1 MDDNFWFEA
10 MERERVLFQ
19 FYYWHHKSNRSSKNR
34 EFRNRSKQSTNMD
47 SHPSSIATTSWTLFN
62 LCHILFPPILS
73 HITPWYTAL
82 FQFSFLFSTLEL
94 KKHHQRH
101 LLLFETIPLLLQ
113 YLVIHES
120 IHSFQCSDGKWL
132 HLSKV
137 LVLVEKDFGMDSVY
151 FYWANFTMLSNLL
164 CAYYRSLWTVV

>member
-1 MDDNFWFEA
+1 MTISD
-10 MERERVLFQ
+10 
-19 FYYWHHKSNRSSKNR
+19 SKPWSGK
-34 EFRNRSKQSTNMD
+34 ECYS
-47 SHPSSIATTSWTLFN
+47 SSIIGTTNRTEAERTENSGIEANN
-62 LCHILFPPILS
+62 LLIWIHILLNRHNILNTFQLVSYFVPPPILS

-82 FQFSFLFSTLEL
+82 FQLSFLFSTLEL

-120 IHSFQCSDGKWL
+120 IHSFQRSDGKWL

-137 LVLVEKDFGMDSVY
+137 LVLVERDFGMDSVY

>member
-1 MDDNFWFEA
+1 MTISD
-10 MERERVLFQ
+10 
-19 FYYWHHKSNRSSKNR
+19 SKPWSGK
-34 EFRNRSKQSTNMD
+34 ECYS
-47 SHPSSIATTSWTLFN
+47 SSIIGTTNRTEAERTENPVIEANN
-62 LCHILFPPILS
+62 LLIWIHVPHQSPQHPEHFSTCVIFCPPPILS

-82 FQFSFLFSTLEL
+82 FQLSFLFSTLEL

-113 YLVIHES
+113 NLVIQES
-120 IHSFQCSDGKWL
+120 IHSFQRSDGKWL